1 MSLSRQ
7 LANKLLIRFTTSSG
21 GAVVTTTLSLLP
33 QQQRQSAASSSAVRC
48 CCWWRRQP
56 TTPTTSRRHQSAT
69 AIHSA
74 ASRRHSLPAASS
86 PLRISLLLQKQAT
99 DLRYATM
106 TTATK
111 SEALMAS
118 SKGVGTGDANVAA
131 TAAAGGGGEN
141 LFDRSVFDK
150 TLAVPALRVP
160 AQATAA
166 MLRIL
171 RGHTIDLPR
180 MPAVVSD
187 PRDPKARLVLLSPSE
202 FEGAAAKARAEAGGG
217 KGDDDDDGA
226 AASTTAA
233 FLESLPEPARELALS
248 SAASLTSYEIKLT
261 YAHVSVEEAL
271 RKLLPADLKE
281 LPSAFE
287 TVGHIAHLNLRE
299 ELVPFSKIIGKVLLD
314 KNPRLRVVVNKL
326 SSIQNEFRVFQMEV
340 IAGRENDTVAEVS
353 QGGCRFGLDYAK
365 VYWNSRLEAEHARL
379 VEAEFKP
386 GQVVVDAMAGVGPF
400 AIPAAK
406 FVEGCTVYANDLN
419 PESFRWL
426 AENARRN
433 KVADR
438 VRASC
443 CDARAFIRAFGG
455 VDSGAWESVFG
466 QGGSGGG
473 EEGKGEEDGEG
484 KAASSTKAAA
494 AATATAKT
502 IKNPPAAL
510 TPPPPPPK
518 TGLRYHHVVMNLP
531 ATAIEFLDAF
541 RGSLRPELFVPSS
554 GGEGNGGAGA
564 GEPLLPL
571 PRVHVYC
578 FERAGEPAS
587 TTIARVAGYLG
598 AEPEDAAVR
607 LVRDVSPNKRM
618 VCVSFTLPASVALAA
633 KAEAE
638 EEKTEEEA
646 LLRAKR
652 QKTDGGV
659 AD

>member
-473 EEGKGEEDGEG
+473 ERRSRCCRRCCAPLPPPSL
-484 KAASSTKAAA
+484 AASLFFFFTFLASPFVDHPFLGVDPRALCVEQRERRLSPQGQQGRFPGAEG
-494 AATATAKT
+494 
-502 IKNPPAAL
+502 PAA
-510 TPPPPPPK
+510 PAGP
-518 TGLRYHHVVMNLP
+518 GLERRRRG
-531 ATAIEFLDAF
+531 ERERRRRWKRRRRGKRRF
-541 RGSLRPELFVPSS
+541 RGLFSPVSLRRISRCCRCQDHGLVEVELFV
-554 GGEGNGGAGA
+554 
-564 GEPLLPL
+564 
-571 PRVHVYC
+571 
-578 FERAGEPAS
+578 
-587 TTIARVAGYLG
+587 
-598 AEPEDAAVR
+598 
-607 LVRDVSPNKRM
+607 KREN
-618 VCVSFTLPASVALAA
+618 
-633 KAEAE
+633 KAEGE
-638 EEKTEEEA
+638 RNRGRRM
-646 LLRAKR
+646 RA
-652 QKTDGGV
+652 
-659 AD
+659 